1 VKFLLILFHTLK
13 KILILLLFIPSLCW
27 SSEEKAREM
36 YVKAKSDLLKNSC
49 DLDLI
54 ATKFTGLYL
63 ETEPI
68 TEINIA
74 ELIDEVKI
82 CGNYYKNNTL
92 PVFEYIIQNY
102 PSTEVAY
109 NLMSSNE
116 YVSAELIDA
125 IMILLKSGSVELLKN
140 PEIFN

>member
-1 VKFLLILFHTLK
+1 MKKFFILF
-13 KILILLLFIPSLCW
+13 LFISSLSW
-27 SSEEKAREM
+27 GSEEKAREM

-54 ATKFTGLYL
+54 ATKFTGLL
-63 ETEPI
+63 FNIEPT
-68 TEINIA
+68 TEINLA
-74 ELIDEVKI
+74 EMIDELKI

-92 PVFEYIIQNY
+92 PVFENIIQNY

-116 YVSAELIDA
+116 YVSAEFLDA
-125 IMILLKSGSVELLKN
+125 IMILLESSSVELLKN
-140 PEIFN
+140 SKIFN